1 MEEDYRKHLKA
12 PIREDRKPLQ
22 DLLPLRQPLR
32 ILIDPCDLCNFRC
45 HFCFQSKMDFQGGS
59 MNEQIFARVL
69 GQLRDFEEPINVV
82 HLFGLGEP
90 LLNKKVPD
98 YVRLL
103 KESKVARETA
113 ITTNGSLLTEDIS
126 RRLVDAG
133 LDRLSVSL
141 NGVDDASFQKNV
153 GTHVS
158 FEQIYKQIQYFYKI
172 RGACHLHVKING
184 ESFDEAQ
191 RVRFVSLFEDWA
203 DSIHIDHIV
212 NVWPGLK
219 ITSRKGRMY
228 DGEASAGEMSD
239 DGRRI
244 VCPQMF
250 YELLIHSDGSVS
262 PCCVD
267 YGYKTENL
275 GNVYESDLQEIWNGS
290 RLKSLRV
297 QELRGWEDSSY
308 RFCRECSYPACGS
321 TVELTSCR
329 DALLKK
335 YGDENE
341 RYD

>member
-45 HFCFQSKMDFQGGS
+45 HFCFQSKMDFQGSS
-59 MNEQIFARVL
+59 MNEQTFARVL
-69 GQLRDFEEPINVV
+69 DQLRDFEKPINVV

-103 KESKVARETA
+103 KESEVARETA

-158 FEQIYKQIQYFYKI
+158 FQQIYKQIQYFYKI

-191 RVRFVSLFEDWA
+191 RVRF
-203 DSIHIDHIV
+203 
-212 NVWPGLK
+212 
-219 ITSRKGRMY
+219 GRMY
-228 DGEASAGEMSD
+228 DGEASVWETSAD
-239 DGRRI
+239 DRRI

-267 YGYKTENL
+267 YGYKAENL
-275 GNVYESDLQEIWNGS
+275 GNVYESDLQKIWNGS
-290 RLKSLRV
+290 RLKNLRV
-297 QELRGWEDSSY
+297 QELQGWEDSSY
-308 RFCRECSYPACGS
+308 KFCRECSYPACGS
-321 TVELTSCR
+321 TVEITSCR

-335 YGDENE
+335 YGD
-341 RYD
+341 